1 LENESLNKN
10 SQNNQPPE
18 ARTSHESRHTYEGTA
33 KSRVDIEYEEKKG
46 RRAFGYVWN
55 VIWSLVFIIFFN
67 FFSKYIAYFQYEKVE
82 GLLKWNVYPI
92 ITSGFSKLIPLITA
106 GLLVI
111 LIGNIILLIFD
122 RYVLSRIVEILSSIF
137 AVAVLAN
144 IILVFPFD
152 FNVLPYDQLSEM
164 LPLILKL
171 LFGLIIF
178 ILVILIIANF
188 VKIVIKITKR

>member
-1 LENESLNKN
+1 MENDDLSKN
-10 SQNNQPPE
+10 SQNDQFQGKKP
-18 ARTSHESRHTYEGTA
+18 SYGSRHTYEETVKNKLDA
-33 KSRVDIEYEEKKG
+33 EYDEKRG

-67 FFSKYIAYFQYEKVE
+67 FFSRYIAYFQFEKVD
-82 GLLKWNVYPI
+82 GTLKWNVYPI
-92 ITSGFSKLIPLITA
+92 ITAGFSKLIPLITA
-106 GLLVI
+106 GLVVI

-122 RYVLSRIVEILSSIF
+122 RYVLSRIIEILSSIF
-137 AVAVLAN
+137 AIAVLAN

-152 FNVLPYDQLSEM
+152 FNVIPYDQLSEM
-164 LPLILKL
+164 LPLILKI

-188 VKIVIKITKR
+188 VKIVIKIAKR